1 MDLLKDKS
9 YNQYG
14 KLSRYNSF
22 PYYYHKLD
30 DKYVYG
36 VTSQLNNKTPYV
48 LHTVVKNDT
57 YDSLAL
63 YYYNNPVYY
72 WVICDFNRI
81 RDPFEKPVVDTK
93 LKIPVFSSIEF
104 NNL

>member
-22 PYYYHKLD
+22 PYYYHTID

-36 VTSQLNNKTPYV
+36 TTAHLNTDTPYII
-48 LHTVVKNDT
+48 HTVANNDT
-57 YDSLAL
+57 YDNISL
-63 YYYNNPVYY
+63 YYYNNPTYY

-81 RDPFEKPVVDTK
+81 RDPFEIPKLGTK
-93 LKIPVFSSIEF
+93 LKVPVFSSIEF
-104 NNL
+104 NL